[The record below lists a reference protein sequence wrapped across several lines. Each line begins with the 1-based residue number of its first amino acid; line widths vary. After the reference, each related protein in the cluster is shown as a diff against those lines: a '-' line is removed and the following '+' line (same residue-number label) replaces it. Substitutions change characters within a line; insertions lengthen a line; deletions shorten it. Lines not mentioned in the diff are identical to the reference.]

1 MKDIYESEMKFGS
14 FSEMDLFE
22 IEKSQLLKKLGK
34 GIKSVEFI
42 LLNKKRN
49 IIFLEAKKTCP
60 NENNMHQTKE
70 KKKNSENIMIVLQRS
85 LQNLCRSIWQAL

>member
-42 LLNKKRN
+42 LLNSNTGGKAADITEN
-49 IIFLEAKKTCP
+49 LEG
-60 NENNMHQTKE
+60 
-70 KKKNSENIMIVLQRS
+70 
-85 LQNLCRSIWQAL
+85 

>member
-1 MKDIYESEMKFGS
+1 MKDIYESEMNFGS

-49 IIFLEAKKTCP
+49 I
-60 NENNMHQTKE
+60 NECFNQFSILH
-70 KKKNSENIMIVLQRS
+70 
-85 LQNLCRSIWQAL
+85 LCK

>member
-42 LLNKKRN
+42 LLNK
-49 IIFLEAKKTCP
+49 
-60 NENNMHQTKE
+60 
-70 KKKNSENIMIVLQRS
+70 
-85 LQNLCRSIWQAL
+85 

>member
-49 IIFLEAKKTCP
+49 IIFWKPRKLAQMKTICIRLR
-60 NENNMHQTKE
+60 K

>member
-49 IIFLEAKKTCP
+49 IIFLEPKKT
-60 NENNMHQTKE
+60 
-70 KKKNSENIMIVLQRS
+70 
-85 LQNLCRSIWQAL
+85 